1 MHKETENKLKK
12 YKEYN
17 IYNKMSYKSD
27 FNKAYSKLNKINT
40 RLKKEE
46 ENESLFIQTLLPIM
60 LNKIQKRKIKNPK
73 KQFFLNKTYVI
84 LFIVLVI
91 IFFTFNHLFIII
103 FLIGL
108 FVLQYI

>member
-1 MHKETENKLKK
+1 
-12 YKEYN
+12 
-17 IYNKMSYKSD
+17 MSYKSD

-40 RLKKEE
+40 SLRREE
-46 ENESLFIQTLLPIM
+46 ENETLFIQTVLPIM
-60 LNKIQKRKIKNPK
+60 LNKIQKCKIKNPK
-73 KQFFLNKTYVI
+73 KQFFFNKTYVI

-108 FVLQYI
+108 FALQYI